1 MAELKNISFNE
12 FRPEEE
18 ECSDSGPTENWINY
32 IFTYQIPIRSDGI
45 TPLENLPVGIFPLK
59 SLPYGGKLHL
69 IIVLMLLL
77 LPGSAIESPNTKTAG
92 TDSFLFWV
100 AASPFSE
107 KYMNRRKKKNIIEKE
122 GVDKEVGFWE
132 RSFIVFFFFFFQWL
146 LASNFRSKIDQMD
159 SVCNIEGLKI
169 DYLLDSKR
177 LYLLDTLW
185 W

>member
-1 MAELKNISFNE
+1 MPCLYIYIAELKNLSINE
-12 FRPEEE
+12 FGPEEE

-45 TPLENLPVGIFPLK
+45 TPLENLPVAIFPLK

-100 AASPFSE
+100 APSPFSE
-107 KYMNRRKKKNIIEKE
+107 KYMNRRKKKIIIEKE

-132 RSFIVFFFFFFQWL
+132 RSFIVFIIFFF
-146 LASNFRSKIDQMD
+146 SMNVSKQF
-159 SVCNIEGLKI
+159 
-169 DYLLDSKR
+169 
-177 LYLLDTLW
+177 
-185 W
+185 